1 MTIAISVATLLNTSA
16 YEDRCLLIIANRT
29 GVAIDFLFHRPFA
42 RMPTTMHPDILDAD
56 DTLSA
61 KCPAQLAGET
71 IGPLFVGFTICA
83 AYV

>member
-1 MTIAISVATLLNTSA
+1 M
-16 YEDRCLLIIANRT
+16 
-29 GVAIDFLFHRPFA
+29 DFLFHRPFA